1 MENSAS
7 DMDIDDDTVLDVGDI
22 VVLQNTNNEQEP
34 EVIIPEEI
42 EKNDQSFASA
52 SSNEFNVLAM
62 SPCSGCAEKKEKI
75 ISLQKLKSGQKKRL
89 KKRIEIIRDLKFE
102 IRHLEAVS

>member
-34 EVIIPEEI
+34 EVIIQEEI

-52 SSNEFNVLAM
+52 SSNDFNVLAM

-89 KKRIEIIRDLKFE
+89 KKRIEITRDLKFE
-102 IRHLEAVS
+102 IRHLEVVS

>member
-52 SSNEFNVLAM
+52 SSNDFNLMFWLCHRAQVVLKR
-62 SPCSGCAEKKEKI
+62 KKLFPYKN
-75 ISLQKLKSGQKKRL
+75 
-89 KKRIEIIRDLKFE
+89 
-102 IRHLEAVS
+102 